1 MKIGVITQNG
11 CFQRLFA
18 YLGGKKPIIRGQTV
32 NFLAE
37 FCINAKKKTYTN
49 TNFFKKAHELKLT
62 SDVFW
67 ECSIKT
73 WAYSPIAIS
82 VVTSKCLLTLYKTFN
97 RHLYYITGT
106 ECSDENNI
114 LRNGC

>member
-37 FCINAKKKTYTN
+37 FCINAKKKTYTD
-49 TNFFKKAHELKLT
+49 TNFFKKSAR
-62 SDVFW
+62 
-67 ECSIKT
+67 IKT
-73 WAYSPIAIS
+73 NERCFLGVLDKNLGLFTNRTFS
-82 VVTSKCLLTLYKTFN
+82 CHLLMPVDSIQNF
-97 RHLYYITGT
+97 
-106 ECSDENNI
+106 
-114 LRNGC
+114 

>member
-37 FCINAKKKTYTN
+37 FCINAKKKTYTD
-49 TNFFKKAHELKLT
+49 TNFYKKKRT
-62 SDVFW
+62 
-67 ECSIKT
+67 
-73 WAYSPIAIS
+73 
-82 VVTSKCLLTLYKTFN
+82 N
-97 RHLYYITGT
+97 
-106 ECSDENNI
+106 
-114 LRNGC
+114 

>member
-37 FCINAKKKTYTN
+37 FCINAKKKHTLTQISL
-49 TNFFKKAHELKLT
+49 KKAHELKLT

-73 WAYSPIAIS
+73 WAYSPIALS
-82 VVTSKCLLTLYKTFN
+82 VVTS
-97 RHLYYITGT
+97 
-106 ECSDENNI
+106 
-114 LRNGC
+114 

>member
-1 MKIGVITQNG
+1 M
-11 CFQRLFA
+11 L
-18 YLGGKKPIIRGQTV
+18 
-32 NFLAE
+32 
-37 FCINAKKKTYTN
+37 KKKHTLTQISL
-49 TNFFKKAHELKLT
+49 KKAHELKLT

-73 WAYSPIAIS
+73 WAYSPIALS